1 MQPALV
7 ILFAEPL
14 AQNLRI
20 GRSGG
25 MMRKV
30 TGWRFCAVLLTVMT
44 SLTVMSSIGH
54 AQTSSEGVNKS
65 DISPVQATKD
75 PKDMSAAELTA
86 TVKRLD
92 AELFSAYNNC
102 ELEKFGSFFPNNLEF
117 YHDQTGGGPMTR
129 EQLVAA
135 IKQNICGKVHRD
147 LVSIEV
153 FPMKNYGALE
163 TGVHR
168 FSHPGID
175 TEQGDAKFVQLWK
188 YEGGRWWMTVVI
200 SYDHNEPVSGKH

>member
-1 MQPALV
+1 M
-7 ILFAEPL
+7 
-14 AQNLRI
+14 
-20 GRSGG
+20 RS
-25 MMRKV
+25 
-30 TGWRFCAVLLTVMT
+30 WRFCATLSAVMT
-44 SLTVMSSIGH
+44 SMAVMTSIGF
-54 AQTSSEGVNKS
+54 AQVSSSSANQPGTL
-65 DISPVQATKD
+65 PVQATKD
-75 PKDMSAAELTA
+75 PKDMSAIELTD

-102 ELEKFGSFFPNNLEF
+102 DLEKFGSFFPEHLEF

-135 IKQNICGKVHRD
+135 IKQNICGKVHRE
-147 LVSIEV
+147 LVSIEA

-175 TEQGDAKFVQLWK
+175 NEQGDAKFVQLWK
-188 YEGGRWWMTVVI
+188 YENGRWWMTVVM
-200 SYDHNEPVSGKH
+200 SYDHNEPASGKH

>member
-1 MQPALV
+1 MTG
-7 ILFAEPL
+7 L
-14 AQNLRI
+14 A
-20 GRSGG
+20 
-25 MMRKV
+25 
-30 TGWRFCAVLLTVMT
+30 
-44 SLTVMSSIGH
+44 VMSSFGF
-54 AQTSSEGVNKS
+54 AQSSSKDANESGVPS
-65 DISPVQATKD
+65 VQATKD

-92 AELFSAYNNC
+92 AELFRAYNNC
-102 ELEKFGSFFPNNLEF
+102 ELEKFGSFFPEHLEF

-147 LVSIEV
+147 LVSVEV
-153 FPMKNYGALE
+153 FPMKNYGVLE

-175 TEQGDAKFVQLWK
+175 SDQGVAKFAQLWK
-188 YEGGRWWMTVVI
+188 YEGRRWWMTVVI
-200 SYDHNEPVSGKH
+200 SYDHNEPVSEKR

>member
-1 MQPALV
+1 MGKTSSWP
-7 ILFAEPL
+7 F
-14 AQNLRI
+14 
-20 GRSGG
+20 
-25 MMRKV
+25 
-30 TGWRFCAVLLTVMT
+30 WAVLLAVMGTVGFAQ
-44 SLTVMSSIGH
+44 VSSKI
-54 AQTSSEGVNKS
+54 TNESRT
-65 DISPVQATKD
+65 SPVQATKD
-75 PKDMSAAELTA
+75 PKEMSRAELTT

-92 AELFSAYNNC
+92 ADLFGAYNDC
-102 ELEKFGSFFPNNLEF
+102 ELEKFGSFFPENLEF
-117 YHDQTGGGPMTR
+117 YHDQTGGGRMTR

-175 TEQGDAKFVQLWK
+175 NDQGDAKFVQLWK
-188 YEGGRWWMTVVI
+188 YEDGRWWLTVVM
-200 SYDHNEPVSGKH
+200 SYDHNEPVNGKR

>member
-1 MQPALV
+1 MSRTEA
-7 ILFAEPL
+7 
-14 AQNLRI
+14 
-20 GRSGG
+20 

-30 TGWRFCAVLLTVMT
+30 TARRFYAALLAAMT
-44 SLTVMSSIGH
+44 GLAVMSSVGI
-54 AQTSSEGVNKS
+54 AQTSSRNANESEVS
-65 DISPVQATKD
+65 TVQATKD
-75 PKDMSAAELTA
+75 PKDMSSAELTA
-86 TVKRLD
+86 TVKLLD

-102 ELEKFGSFFPNNLEF
+102 ELEKFGSFFPEHLEF

-135 IKQNICGKVHRD
+135 IKQNICGKVHRE
-147 LVSIEV
+147 LVSLEV

-175 TEQGDAKFVQLWK
+175 TDQGDAKFVQLWK
-188 YEGGRWWMTVVI
+188 YENGRWWMTVVI
-200 SYDHNEPVSGKH
+200 SYDHNEPVLGKTESPKN

>member
-1 MQPALV
+1 LAAMTS
-7 ILFAEPL
+7 ISL
-14 AQNLRI
+14 AQDSS
-20 GRSGG
+20 RS
-25 MMRKV
+25 
-30 TGWRFCAVLLTVMT
+30 ANE
-44 SLTVMSSIGH
+44 S
-54 AQTSSEGVNKS
+54 GVPS
-65 DISPVQATKD
+65 VQATKD
-75 PKDMSAAELTA
+75 PKDMSGAELTA

-92 AELFSAYNNC
+92 ADLFSAYNNC
-102 ELEKFGSFFPNNLEF
+102 ALEKFGSFLPEHLEF
-117 YHDQTGGGPMTR
+117 YHDQTGGGLMTR

-175 TEQGDAKFVQLWK
+175 NDQGDARFVQLWK
-188 YEGGRWWMTVVI
+188 YQGARWWLTVVI
-200 SYDHNEPVSGKH
+200 SYDHNEPVSGKR

>member
-1 MQPALV
+1 
-7 ILFAEPL
+7 
-14 AQNLRI
+14 
-20 GRSGG
+20 
-25 MMRKV
+25 MR
-30 TGWRFCAVLLTVMT
+30 GWRSCALLAALM
-44 SLTVMSSIGH
+44 SLTLVHNTGFAQVSSNS
-54 AQTSSEGVNKS
+54 ARDSSTSAVA
-65 DISPVQATKD
+65 ATKD
-75 PKDMSAAELTA
+75 PKEMTRAELTE
-86 TVKRLD
+86 TIKRLD

-102 ELEKFGSFFPNNLEF
+102 DLEKFGSFLPDHLEF

-153 FPMKNYGALE
+153 FPMNNYGAFE

-175 TEQGDAKFVQLWK
+175 TDQGHAKFAQLWK
-188 YEGGRWWMTVVI
+188 YEDGRWWMTVVI
-200 SYDHNEPVSGKH
+200 SYDHNEPASGNKEGQKR

>member
-1 MQPALV
+1 MKKMSGLAFWAFLLAGMGTV
-7 ILFAEPL
+7 GFAQ
-14 AQNLRI
+14 AGSRNADDSR
-20 GRSGG
+20 
-25 MMRKV
+25 V
-30 TGWRFCAVLLTVMT
+30 
-44 SLTVMSSIGH
+44 SS
-54 AQTSSEGVNKS
+54 
-65 DISPVQATKD
+65 VQATKD
-75 PKDMSAAELTA
+75 PKDMSPAELTA

-92 AELFSAYNNC
+92 ADLFGAYNDC
-102 ELEKFGSFFPNNLEF
+102 ELEKFGSFFPDNLEF

-175 TEQGDAKFVQLWK
+175 NNQGDAKFVQLWK
-188 YEGGRWWMTVVI
+188 YEGGRWWLTLVI
-200 SYDHNEPVSGKH
+200 SYDHNEPINGKR